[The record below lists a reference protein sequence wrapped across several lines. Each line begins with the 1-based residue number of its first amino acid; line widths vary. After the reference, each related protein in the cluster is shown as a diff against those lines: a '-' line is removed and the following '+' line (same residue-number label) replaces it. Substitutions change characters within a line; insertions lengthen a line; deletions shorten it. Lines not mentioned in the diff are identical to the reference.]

1 MSLLLVD
8 DNPTFLRIL
17 KRFLAEQG
25 GPEVDVVAT
34 AEGGTEALRKAETLK
49 PQLVLMDLAMPDLHG
64 LEVIPRLRHL
74 LPETGIIALTLMSP
88 ESYRE
93 TALAAGADE
102 FVAKA
107 TLDTDLLPAIRRVS
121 ASYRARRAEVPGPA
135 GTGPAPDS
143 SGQG

>member
-25 GPEVDVVAT
+25 GPEADVVAT
-34 AEGGTEALRKAETLK
+34 AEGGTDALRKAETLK
-49 PQLVLMDLAMPDLHG
+49 PQLVLTDLAMPDLHG
-64 LEVIPRLRHL
+64 LEVIPRLRRL

-93 TALAAGADE
+93 TVLAAGADE
-102 FVAKA
+102 FVGKT

-121 ASYRARRAEVPGPA
+121 ASYRARKAA
-135 GTGPAPDS
+135 ATGPAMNPPAS
-143 SGQG
+143 QES